1 MRQVGGRI
9 KPTTIISVDG
19 DTVKLETKSTFKN
32 SEITFKIGEE
42 FEENTADDR
51 KSAVSAQRFIA
62 NFLLVS
68 SLRPTNGVTVVSVL
82 LCVGY
87 VCVYVMH

>member
-32 SEITFKIGEE
+32 SEISFKIGEE

-51 KSAVSAQRFIA
+51 KSTVSGPSSGGQRSHLHNKRLI
-62 NFLLVS
+62 
-68 SLRPTNGVTVVSVL
+68 VL
-82 LCVGY
+82 
-87 VCVYVMH
+87 